1 MNYLDPDLLRTF
13 LAFVDSGSLAR
24 AAEIVGRTPSAVTS
38 QMQRLSDSVGVQ
50 LLETS
55 GRGRVVTP
63 AGEELAGHARRIL
76 DLNRQALLSLKGAGT
91 EGRLKMG
98 ATQDFAERGL
108 PEQLRLFAASHPRLR
123 IELRIGRTW
132 ELNDAL
138 ERGDIDLALA
148 MRLQPSSD
156 EVATI
161 REEMVWIGPAAGLV
175 GPSDPLPLAL
185 LDPPCNFRN
194 AALSALAHTKQAYW
208 IAAESQ
214 SLSGLRA
221 AVLAGLAVTPRTA
234 RWITDGTMRV
244 DKLLDLPEL
253 GFATYAIR
261 MRAEAPAAARDL
273 GEHLADALSMP

>member
-1 MNYLDPDLLRTF
+1 MAYLDPDLLRTF

-38 QMQRLSDSVGVQ
+38 QMQRLTDIVGVQ

-76 DLNRQALLSLKGAGT
+76 DLNRQALLSLKGAEA
-91 EGRLKMG
+91 EGRLKLG

-108 PEQLRLFAASHPRLR
+108 PEQLRLFAKNHPRLR
-123 IELRIGRTW
+123 IELRIGRTL
-132 ELNDAL
+132 ELNAAL
-138 ERGDIDLALA
+138 EKGDIDLALA
-148 MRLQPSSD
+148 MRIEPSSD

-161 REEMVWIGPAAGLV
+161 REEMIWVGSTAGLV
-175 GPSDPLPLAL
+175 GAGEPLPLAL
-185 LDPPCNFRN
+185 LDTPCNFRN
-194 AALSALAHTKQAYW
+194 AALSALARAKKAYW

-221 AVLAGLAVTPRTA
+221 AVLAGLAVSPRTA
-234 RWITDGTMRV
+234 RWIGDGTVKV
-244 DKLLDLPEL
+244 DKVLDLPEL

-261 MRAEAPAAARDL
+261 MRAEAPPSARDL
-273 GEHLADALSMP
+273 AVHLADALTTA